1 MALFTTIKSRGSEHI
16 VILFFFKNTLIELDV
31 ITSQLVKGFF
41 LKKNLFF

>member
-16 VILFFFKNTLIELDV
+16 VILFFFNTLIELDV